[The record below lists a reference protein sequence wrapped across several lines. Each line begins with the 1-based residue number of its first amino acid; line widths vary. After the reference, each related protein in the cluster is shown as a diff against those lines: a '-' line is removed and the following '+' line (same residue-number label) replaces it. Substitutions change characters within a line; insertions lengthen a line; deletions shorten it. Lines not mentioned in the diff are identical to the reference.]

1 MAQFVLGGVAHL
13 ARAFEWHSKGSR
25 FESDHLQIRQ
35 SIFGCFFLSVLLFK
49 KIIFFQDE
57 LDNLTWVQLSV
68 ARQRLGPS
76 DFLASQKPLQSGVG
90 EGFVKHPVSQNP
102 VRIFFENSNSALIGR
117 PCPTCK
123 NGHPCFSYN

>member
-1 MAQFVLGGVAHL
+1 MIICQQVF
-13 ARAFEWHSKGSR
+13 
-25 FESDHLQIRQ
+25 
-35 SIFGCFFLSVLLFK
+35 IFFSVFFSPVFFIKMGFNCNEVLLFK

-76 DFLASQKPLQSGVG
+76 DFLASQNPLQSGVG
-90 EGFVKHPVSQNP
+90 EGFVKHPVSQSP